1 MALGD
6 LILPATIG
14 GIACAAAAAF
24 SWVVY
29 SRFFVRSP
37 PNRAVVLYGG
47 QGPISRNPLRPQSET
62 AEVHPPRIVVGGTVF
77 VAPWNRSVGYLSL
90 VPVEV
95 DLTIRSLHS
104 LAANAASGWEAQ
116 IGVQAKIPS
125 DPSFLATATE
135 NLLGKDEEGIRTVVR
150 RAVEGAGPA
159 ILARHGPSDPEPDWE
174 ALAAEIQAAVAAELV
189 AVGLIVQ
196 NLSVKQLVR
205 LTRGAGA
212 AALTASRPEMP
223 RSTTADPEG
232 EAPPSTGIDLRLAR
246 LERSVGVLGAQID
259 RVVQDGALPRGRLA
273 AGVRVDPVPS
283 TTGEVSVPGSRP
295 GRGSVHDSMGGD
307 SPPRPHPTSRS
318 GPSSEE
324 KGDSR
329 SLLDTEAEG

>member
-1 MALGD
+1 
-6 LILPATIG
+6 
-14 GIACAAAAAF
+14 
-24 SWVVY
+24 VY

-37 PNRAVVLYGG
+37 PNRAVVLYGRRA
-47 QGPISRNPLRPQSET
+47 PRTRDASRAPSEV

-77 VAPWNRSVGYLSL
+77 LAPWNRSVGYLSL

-95 DLTIRSLHS
+95 DLTVRSLHS

-125 DPSFLATATE
+125 DPSFLATAAE
-135 NLLGKDEEGIRTVVR
+135 NLLGKDDEGIRAVVR
-150 RAVEGAGPA
+150 RVVEGAGPA
-159 ILARHGPSDPEPDWE
+159 ILARYGPADPEPDWE

-212 AALTASRPEMP
+212 AALTISRPEMP
-223 RSTTADPEG
+223 RSTTAEPEG

-259 RVVQDGALPRGRLA
+259 RVVQDGALPQGRLA
-273 AGVRVDPVPS
+273 PGVRADPSPS
-283 TTGEVSVPGSRP
+283 TIVEAPAPGSRP
-295 GRGSVHDSMGGD
+295 GRALVHDSMGGD
-307 SPPRPHPTSRS
+307 SPPRPRPTSRS
-318 GPSSEE
+318 GPSGEE